1 MCSTGGQHLHSLNI
15 AIAIIAKEFD
25 VHVDVDVD
33 VDGVARESMHAATS
47 SAENGRRN
55 DETDIA
61 PFS

>member
-1 MCSTGGQHLHSLNI
+1 MHSLNI

-25 VHVDVDVD
+25 VHVDVD